1 MKKTGFTDLSFTE
14 FKRFCESKKIERIA
28 YDTDNNHDI
37 PGAENEP
44 IDLLGAALSFDSI
57 SFIYLGG
64 ANRIDLISSAGIIH
78 FRWVSHILV
87 KHYHSWTAAYIYC
100 KHGDSEKAYALLIDY
115 TPDK

>member
-1 MKKTGFTDLSFTE
+1 MKKSAFTDLTISE

-28 YDTDNNHDI
+28 YDTDNNHEI

-57 SFIYLGG
+57 RFTYLGG
-64 ANRIDLISSAGIIH
+64 ANRIDLLSSAGNIR

-87 KHYHSWTAAYIYC
+87 KEYHAWATAYVYC
-100 KHGDSEKAYALLIDY
+100 KHRDSEKAYALLIDY